1 MKEELEK
8 QILNEIEKM
17 GKREIYIDYRDFE
30 DLEYIIGKN
39 DTRESFIDSLY
50 ECYSESFDA
59 EYDCAVDTLMEKFD
73 IPEEERENVRD
84 LVFENLCVELD
95 YESFL
100 NQKIKVNIITS
111 FYNDWNSCFTTNG
124 WLRWLMHSQGFKVN
138 SYPVIKALAEHRY
151 LMPIGNG
158 SPYYYDPADKTGEL
172 VRGIS
177 KDDNKFIRSL
187 YQEIVNMCI
196 DESRTLVFLAKITIG
211 DYYKLI
217 EKKYKSIT
225 LNKSVMCGLFDYYNG
240 GGSVLELDLEK
251 DVKISEK
258 NIYMIQVERV
268 KPCRGYS
275 VDEVYGL
282 TGSCWK
288 EDILKFH

>member
-39 DTRESFIDSLY
+39 DTRESFVDSLY

-111 FYNDWNSCFTTNG
+111 FYNDWN
-124 WLRWLMHSQGFKVN
+124 K
-138 SYPVIKALAEHRY
+138 
-151 LMPIGNG
+151 IGR
-158 SPYYYDPADKTGEL
+158 AH
-172 VRGIS
+172 V
-177 KDDNKFIRSL
+177 
-187 YQEIVNMCI
+187 
-196 DESRTLVFLAKITIG
+196 
-211 DYYKLI
+211 
-217 EKKYKSIT
+217 
-225 LNKSVMCGLFDYYNG
+225 
-240 GGSVLELDLEK
+240 
-251 DVKISEK
+251 
-258 NIYMIQVERV
+258 
-268 KPCRGYS
+268 
-275 VDEVYGL
+275 
-282 TGSCWK
+282 
-288 EDILKFH
+288 